1 MSMRI
6 DKFLKVSR
14 LIKRRELAK
23 DLCDAGDVM
32 VNGRQAKPSTEV
44 NEGDKLSISIGRHRI
59 EGTVLS
65 IRAFANKEQA
75 TGMFRIEDDQVI
87 GKE

>member
-32 VNGRQAKPSTEV
+32 VNGRQAKPSAEV

-65 IRAFANKEQA
+65 VRAFANKEQA
-75 TGMFRIEDDQVI
+75 TSMFRIEDDKVI